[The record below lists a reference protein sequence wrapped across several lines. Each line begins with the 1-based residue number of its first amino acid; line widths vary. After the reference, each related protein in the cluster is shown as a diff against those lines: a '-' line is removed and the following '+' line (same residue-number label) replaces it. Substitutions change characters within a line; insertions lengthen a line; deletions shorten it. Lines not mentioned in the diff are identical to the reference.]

1 MLAIV
6 EAHRAG
12 LLARAHW
19 WRNTVSGV
27 VVGVVALP
35 LAMAFAIASGA
46 TPQQGLHTAIIAG
59 LIVSIFGGSR
69 LQIAGPTGAFVAILA
84 GVTAK
89 YGIDG
94 LQTATLMAGAMLV
107 LFGFA
112 RLGGIIRF
120 IPDPVIVGFTAG
132 IAVIIF
138 VGQWRYFFGL
148 PPSAGEHFHQKLW
161 ATVQTLPAADASTT
175 ALAVVSL
182 AVVLLVPRV
191 PVLRRVP
198 APLVAL
204 VGATAFQAWLQ
215 PSGVATIGSA
225 FGGIPSALPSLSMP
239 DLSIARMLELLGPA
253 FAIAMLGAIES
264 LLSAVVADGMAGTR
278 HDSNQELIGQGLA
291 NLFVPILGGFAATG
305 AIARTATNV
314 RSGATSPLS
323 GVVHAA
329 TLLIC
334 VAALAPFA
342 RHVPLAA
349 LAAVLFVV
357 AWNMSDAPHFAKMVR
372 RAPRADVAILIVT
385 FLLTVFADL
394 VVAVNIGV
402 ILAVLQF
409 MRRIT
414 AAVDVRQASD
424 RELRAELA
432 DLGLA
437 RLPSD
442 VAVYA
447 IEGPFFFAAVE
458 KFERAIV
465 GTHTAP
471 RVLILRLR
479 WVPFIDITGL
489 QTLEEVVGQLQ
500 RRGIDVWM
508 CEGNERVVSK
518 LERAGVTTLVQG
530 RMRATLAEALGAA
543 AKR

>member
-1 MLAIV
+1 
-6 EAHRAG
+6 
-12 LLARAHW
+12 
-19 WRNTVSGV
+19 
-27 VVGVVALP
+27 
-35 LAMAFAIASGA
+35 
-46 TPQQGLHTAIIAG
+46 
-59 LIVSIFGGSR
+59 
-69 LQIAGPTGAFVAILA
+69 
-84 GVTAK
+84 
-89 YGIDG
+89 
-94 LQTATLMAGAMLV
+94 
-107 LFGFA
+107 
-112 RLGGIIRF
+112 
-120 IPDPVIVGFTAG
+120 
-132 IAVIIF
+132 
-138 VGQWRYFFGL
+138 
-148 PPSAGEHFHQKLW
+148 
-161 ATVQTLPAADASTT
+161 
-175 ALAVVSL
+175 
-182 AVVLLVPRV
+182 
-191 PVLRRVP
+191 
-198 APLVAL
+198 
-204 VGATAFQAWLQ
+204 
-215 PSGVATIGSA
+215 
-225 FGGIPSALPSLSMP
+225 
-239 DLSIARMLELLGPA
+239 
-253 FAIAMLGAIES
+253 MLGAIES